1 MFQGFVLKKVIFVK
15 KSSNMT
21 ADVKLPTTLV
31 ERLELGPDTVC
42 IPASWEEYLDLL
54 DECEYQIEYD
64 NQHIILMSIASDPHE
79 VIVMNIGTYLN
90 LALDN
95 EPDMAVRGSNR
106 HIFIPEFQKD
116 YAPDVHVIKGEPVIH
131 ILRKGLTANTN
142 PWMVVEVLS
151 HSTIARDMQEKL
163 PYYKKIPSVRHIIY
177 IHQERPLVTVYNRIG
192 NSVVWEVID
201 FDRLEDQFSVA
212 GQPVYLKDIY
222 KKVIFPESTSK
233 SRRNGKRK

>member
-1 MFQGFVLKKVIFVK
+1 
-15 KSSNMT
+15 MT
-21 ADVKLPTTLV
+21 TDVKLPTTLA
-31 ERLELGPDTVC
+31 ERLELSPYIVR

-79 VIVMNIGTYLN
+79 VIVANIIIRFG

-163 PYYKKIPSVRHIIY
+163 PYYKKISSLRHIIY

-212 GQPVYLKDIY
+212 GQPVYLKDVY
-222 KKVIFPESTSK
+222 KKVIFTEDKQKPKRTGKSK
-233 SRRNGKRK
+233 